1 MFLRSKYIRMILEG
15 SSDTEDW
22 SNAGLIYSYFK
33 TKNHKTFLSLY
44 SKCQLKQNKILRH
57 KSYYISASWQGNIS
71 HFYLV

>member
-33 TKNHKTFLSLY
+33 TKNHKNIFCHCTVNVSL
-44 SKCQLKQNKILRH
+44 NKI
-57 KSYYISASWQGNIS
+57 KY
-71 HFYLV
+71 

>member
-22 SNAGLIYSYFK
+22 SNAGLIYSSFK

-44 SKCQLKQNKILRH
+44 NKCQLKQNKI
-57 KSYYISASWQGNIS
+57 
-71 HFYLV
+71 